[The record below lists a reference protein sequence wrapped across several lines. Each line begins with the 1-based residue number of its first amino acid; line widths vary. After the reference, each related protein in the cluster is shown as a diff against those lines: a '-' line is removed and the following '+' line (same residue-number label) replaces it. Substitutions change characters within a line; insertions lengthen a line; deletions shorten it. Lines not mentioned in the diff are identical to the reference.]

1 MVKAVGNVVY
11 ADLAVKLKAKE
22 HPFRYGLKI
31 LAVLGILFFLYRRF
45 VKK

>member
-11 ADLAVKLKAKE
+11 ADLAVKLKPRG
-22 HPFRYGLKI
+22 HPFRNGLKI
-31 LAVLGILFFLYRRF
+31 LVVLGILFFLYRRF